1 MDEKNEITNDL
12 SIDFNPGSKRDVWLD
27 ILKDRLS
34 HTDIKLLEILNT
46 DGRISDSELARKL
59 GVSISTVRL
68 RRRQLEDKGVLKVVG
83 VIILKN
89 LNLPYA
95 DIIININH
103 KMIDKYYTEYLPYL
117 LDNDYVYEIT
127 QYLNNHLLI
136 RVFHKDYQN
145 LLAVINEI
153 LIKGKDLIKSYTI
166 YIAGNTYKAW
176 GRNIL

>member
-1 MDEKNEITNDL
+1 MSKKNEIANNSSD
-12 SIDFNPGSKRDVWLD
+12 SANSSVKRDVWLD

-46 DGRISDSELARKL
+46 DGRVSDSELARKL
-59 GVSISTVRL
+59 GISVSTVRL

-176 GRNIL
+176 GRNTL